1 MQLEFDK
8 QKQQLTIKDEVP
20 THSNLILVLMAVNIF
35 NMLVQLLTISYHKN
49 EFVYILMLLLMI
61 VSIGAVFFYLLKKS
75 WKKVYLLSDIQG
87 VGVKKAFGRKRIF
100 LKLHNGKTRSFS
112 ILKNEEELN
121 NFKKTLTTI
130 GIKSI

>member
-20 THSNLILVLMAVNIF
+20 THSNLILVLMAVNIV

-49 EFVYILMLLLMI
+49 EFIYILMLLLMI

-75 WKKVYLLSDIQG
+75 WKKVYLLTDIEG
-87 VGVKKAFGRKRIF
+87 VGIKKVFGRERIF
-100 LKLHNGKTRSFS
+100 LKLHNGKKRSFS
-112 ILKNEEELN
+112 VFKNIEELN
-121 NFKKTLTTI
+121 NFKNTLTSI
-130 GIKSI
+130 GIKTI

>member
-1 MQLEFDK
+1 
-8 QKQQLTIKDEVP
+8 
-20 THSNLILVLMAVNIF
+20 MAVNIV

>member
-20 THSNLILVLMAVNIF
+20 TYANLLLVLLAVNIF
-35 NMLVQLLTISYHKN
+35 NMMVQLSTISYHKN
-49 EFVYILMLLLMI
+49 EFVYILMLLLML
-61 VSIGAVFFYLLKKS
+61 VSIGAVLFYLFKKS
-75 WKKVYLLSDIQG
+75 WKKVYSLSDIEG
-87 VGVKKAFGRKRIF
+87 VGIKKVFGRERIF
-100 LKLHNGKTRSFS
+100 LKLYNGKTRSFS
-112 ILKNEEELN
+112 TLKNEEELN